1 MYKIHNIFNM
11 HKLNVMTRVVPF
23 SLRFKREMAVDA
35 GRETDSQDGVK
46 IE

>member
-1 MYKIHNIFNM
+1 MYKISL
-11 HKLNVMTRVVPF
+11 HKLTCVVPF

-35 GRETDSQDGVK
+35 GRKADSLDGVK